1 MMKNQVAVLLEE
13 RIFNDLSV
21 KAQMQDNISPL
32 LQNTLDK
39 IQCILDAEKIS
50 SQNELEAEE
59 ANKLLKILKNIKPK
73 DKSEEDRVITKIQKM
88 EVFFNQKQKRKSF
101 ELFDLRPL
109 LIKAAILLDDIESIR
124 IIMSYVELELSNNI
138 TLLNN
143 KINYSSIAKYAIDK
157 KHLDLLDY
165 PIISD
170 TIEKNIFKNLDYKL
184 KIFLESDADI
194 IAKITSKI
202 PDIFNKKTALEQIS
216 IADLGILYHD
226 AVHYTSYENQKNS
239 ITKKRSRILSD
250 DILTP
255 SIIKNN
261 IFKLNKLFNNN
272 DYSAIVHIDIRLLEI
287 FYQLIPEIF
296 KNLPQSE
303 KNNILFFLC
312 KNAEPD
318 SKILIDFI
326 LKIGAKING
335 QDNDGNTSLHLA
347 TVNDC
352 IEIVKL
358 LLEKGANI
366 EAKDS
371 NDLTPLHCASLN
383 GNLKLVKLL
392 LEKGAN
398 IEAKD
403 IYDLTPLHRV
413 VETGHIETVKLL
425 LEKNANIEAK
435 DSFNL
440 TPLHRVVETGHIET
454 VKLLLEK
461 NANIEAKDSGGH
473 TPLHHAAYHG
483 HIEIVRL
490 LLEEGANI
498 EAKDSIDLTP
508 LHHAA
513 HYGHIEIVRL
523 LLEKNANIEA
533 KDSIDLTPLHHTI
546 TAGHIEIVRLLLEK
560 KANIEAR
567 SNKGLTP
574 LHLAL
579 QNDQI
584 EMVRLL
590 LEEKADIK
598 TTNNN
603 GNTALHLAVLKGHVE
618 ILKLLLGYDIGKESL
633 NHQDRDGNT
642 ALHFAVINNL
652 PKIVDILLA
661 NDNINLTL
669 RAAKNNE
676 TALEVARRLNLEV
689 IIEAISDKEKKLA
702 TKQSAT
708 WGEKIS
714 AQVAGSNRKL

>member
-1 MMKNQVAVLLEE
+1 MKDQVAVSLEE
-13 RIFNDLSV
+13 RIFNELNV
-21 KAQMQDNISPL
+21 KALMQGNILPL
-32 LQNTLDK
+32 LQNTLDN
-39 IQCILDAEKIS
+39 IQYILDAQKIDPQL
-50 SQNELEAEE
+50 QNQNQQYLC
-59 ANKLLKILKNIKPK
+59 KIILCN
-73 DKSEEDRVITKIQKM
+73 
-88 EVFFNQKQKRKSF
+88 
-101 ELFDLRPL
+101 LRPL

-124 IIMSYVELELSNNI
+124 IIMSYVIEELNNDI
-138 TLLNN
+138 TLINS
-143 KINYSSIAKYAIDK
+143 KINYSIIAKYAIDK
-157 KHLDLLDY
+157 KYLDLLDY
-165 PIISD
+165 HIIYE
-170 TIEKNIFKNLDYKL
+170 TIERVLFGDLDYKL

-194 IAKITSKI
+194 IAKITAKK
-202 PDIFNKKTALEQIS
+202 PDIFKVI
-216 IADLGILYHD
+216 
-226 AVHYTSYENQKNS
+226 NS
-239 ITKKRSRILSD
+239 ISQVSISVLSDLYKKSVDYIKYEHEKLQSTTKKRKLELDNNQSD
-250 DILTP
+250 LLTP
-255 SIIKNN
+255 SIIKDD
-261 IFKLNKLFNNN
+261 IFKLNKLINNK
-272 DYSAIVHIDIRLLEI
+272 DYTVFPLIDIRLLEI
-287 FYQLIPEIF
+287 FYKLNPEIF
-296 KNLPQSE
+296 NKIPQSE
-303 KNNILFFLC
+303 KNNMLFLQC
-312 KNAEPD
+312 ENAGID

-326 LKIGAKING
+326 LKIGANIDR

-669 RAAKNNE
+669 RAGDNKE

-689 IIEAISDKEKKLA
+689 IIEAISKKERELSPVRN
-702 TKQSAT
+702 TT
-708 WGEKIS
+708 WVERS
-714 AQVAGSNRKL
+714 LPQAAGSNIEL